1 MLSQLYIK
9 NVAVISEATIDFS
22 QGLNVFTGETG
33 AGKTILISAINAVL
47 GERASKDMIRTGES
61 HAVISALFT
70 ELSSDAADALSQA
83 GYAPDDDTVLIMRE
97 LSADG
102 KSSCRINGRPA
113 TLAILKA
120 VSAHLINVHGQ
131 HDNQQLLS
139 PGKHLGFIDG
149 FGALDPLLEQYRT
162 AYERYTDAKRE
173 LNEIDT
179 DEAGKARRL
188 DLLTYQVSEIDDADL
203 QPGEEEELS
212 AQRKLLRNSLHV
224 TQALGESVSLLDG
237 GDESAG
243 VTGLFG
249 LLAENMEQAARYMDA
264 AKPVAERLT
273 DLSYELEGI
282 SGDIRDLLDGL
293 DCDPT
298 RLDDVE
304 KRLDTIFSL
313 KKKYGADID
322 DILSYRDRAAEELER
337 IETSDTRAQALREQ
351 MIELKATAKQL
362 AAKLTKARLDAAD
375 RFTTEVQAELAFL
388 DMPSVALSV
397 RRTDKPLSADGADDV
412 ELFISTN
419 VGEEAKSLAKIAS
432 GGELARI
439 MLSIK
444 NVLADRDAV
453 GTLIFDEV
461 DTGVSGRAA
470 QKIGQKLAQVAV
482 QRQVIVVTHLAQ
494 VAAFAQT
501 HLLIAKTARDNRTFT
516 SITPLDEDARTRE
529 LARIIGG
536 EPVSGIALQ
545 HAHEML
551 ESAKNA
557 R

>member
-113 TLAILKA
+113 TLSILKA

-162 AYERYTDAKRE
+162 AYERYMDAKRE
-173 LNEIDT
+173 LNEIDM

-293 DCDPT
+293 DCDPA

-397 RRTDKPLSADGADDV
+397 RRTDKALSADGARRSRRV
-412 ELFISTN
+412 FQ
-419 VGEEAKSLAKIAS
+419 A
-432 GGELARI
+432 
-439 MLSIK
+439 
-444 NVLADRDAV
+444 
-453 GTLIFDEV
+453 
-461 DTGVSGRAA
+461 GRYNSWSYCT
-470 QKIGQKLAQVAV
+470 QNCV
-482 QRQVIVVTHLAQ
+482 
-494 VAAFAQT
+494 
-501 HLLIAKTARDNRTFT
+501 
-516 SITPLDEDARTRE
+516 
-529 LARIIGG
+529 
-536 EPVSGIALQ
+536 
-545 HAHEML
+545 
-551 ESAKNA
+551 
-557 R
+557 

>member
-243 VTGLFG
+243 LTGLFG

-293 DCDPT
+293 DCDPA

-397 RRTDKPLSADGADDV
+397 RRTDKPLASDGADDV

-482 QRQVIVVTHLAQ
+482 QRQVIVVTHLA
-494 VAAFAQT
+494 AQT

-536 EPVSGIALQ
+536 ESVSEIALQ

>member
-243 VTGLFG
+243 LTGLFG

-293 DCDPT
+293 DCDPA

-397 RRTDKPLSADGADDV
+397 RRTDKPLASDGADDV

-470 QKIGQKLAQVAV
+470 QKIGQIAV

-536 EPVSGIALQ
+536 ESVSEIALQ

>member
-113 TLAILKA
+113 TLSILKA

-243 VTGLFG
+243 LTGLFG

-293 DCDPT
+293 DCDPA

-304 KRLDTIFSL
+304 KRLDTIFFPQ
-313 KKKYGADID
+313 
-322 DILSYRDRAAEELER
+322 E
-337 IETSDTRAQALREQ
+337 
-351 MIELKATAKQL
+351 
-362 AAKLTKARLDAAD
+362 
-375 RFTTEVQAELAFL
+375 
-388 DMPSVALSV
+388 
-397 RRTDKPLSADGADDV
+397 
-412 ELFISTN
+412 
-419 VGEEAKSLAKIAS
+419 KIW
-432 GGELARI
+432 R
-439 MLSIK
+439 
-444 NVLADRDAV
+444 
-453 GTLIFDEV
+453 
-461 DTGVSGRAA
+461 
-470 QKIGQKLAQVAV
+470 
-482 QRQVIVVTHLAQ
+482 
-494 VAAFAQT
+494 
-501 HLLIAKTARDNRTFT
+501 
-516 SITPLDEDARTRE
+516 
-529 LARIIGG
+529 
-536 EPVSGIALQ
+536 
-545 HAHEML
+545 
-551 ESAKNA
+551 
-557 R
+557 

>member
-179 DEAGKARRL
+179 DEAGKAR
-188 DLLTYQVSEIDDADL
+188 
-203 QPGEEEELS
+203 
-212 AQRKLLRNSLHV
+212 
-224 TQALGESVSLLDG
+224 
-237 GDESAG
+237 
-243 VTGLFG
+243 
-249 LLAENMEQAARYMDA
+249 
-264 AKPVAERLT
+264 
-273 DLSYELEGI
+273 
-282 SGDIRDLLDGL
+282 
-293 DCDPT
+293 
-298 RLDDVE
+298 
-304 KRLDTIFSL
+304 
-313 KKKYGADID
+313 
-322 DILSYRDRAAEELER
+322 
-337 IETSDTRAQALREQ
+337 
-351 MIELKATAKQL
+351 
-362 AAKLTKARLDAAD
+362 
-375 RFTTEVQAELAFL
+375 
-388 DMPSVALSV
+388 
-397 RRTDKPLSADGADDV
+397 
-412 ELFISTN
+412 
-419 VGEEAKSLAKIAS
+419 
-432 GGELARI
+432 
-439 MLSIK
+439 ML
-444 NVLADRDAV
+444 
-453 GTLIFDEV
+453 
-461 DTGVSGRAA
+461 
-470 QKIGQKLAQVAV
+470 
-482 QRQVIVVTHLAQ
+482 
-494 VAAFAQT
+494 
-501 HLLIAKTARDNRTFT
+501 
-516 SITPLDEDARTRE
+516 
-529 LARIIGG
+529 
-536 EPVSGIALQ
+536 
-545 HAHEML
+545 
-551 ESAKNA
+551 
-557 R
+557 